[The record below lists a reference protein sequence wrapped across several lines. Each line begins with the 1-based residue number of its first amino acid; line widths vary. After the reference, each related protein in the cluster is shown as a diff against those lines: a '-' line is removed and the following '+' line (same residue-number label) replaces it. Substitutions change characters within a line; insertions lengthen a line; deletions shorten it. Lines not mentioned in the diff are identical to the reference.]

1 MDIDPYTPPPVVYAV
16 PDTEYP
22 YTYPDPAFIEK
33 YGTNGS
39 PEISG
44 EWVVVPGQYV
54 NETWVNEHKVW
65 VVGSQQLYIQIFL
78 LPTG

>member
-1 MDIDPYTPPPVVYAV
+1 V

-39 PEISG
+39 PEISS
-44 EWVVVPGQYV
+44 EWVVVQGQYV
-54 NETWVNEHKVW
+54 NEVWVNEHKVW
-65 VVGSQQLYIQIFL
+65 VAGSQ
-78 LPTG
+78 

>member
-16 PDTEYP
+16 PDTEHP

-33 YGTNGS
+33 YGTSGS

-54 NETWVNEHKVW
+54 NEAWVNEHKVW
-65 VVGSQQLYIQIFL
+65 VAVSQ
-78 LPTG
+78 